1 MSCQL
6 RDTVIPIHRSALERV
21 AMVVKAR
28 SAVIPIPLVGFTL
41 FCRDSGINVN
51 PRTSRHDP
59 TESAS
64 SCVVRSTTGASW
76 SNGPTLTPCFVSVQN
91 AREHG
96 ANLSSEC

>member
-41 FCRDSGINVN
+41 FWRESDIKVFRRD
-51 PRTSRHDP
+51 PHTSRGIH
-59 TESAS
+59 AF
-64 SCVVRSTTGASW
+64 
-76 SNGPTLTPCFVSVQN
+76 L
-91 AREHG
+91 ARFRH
-96 ANLSSEC
+96 